1 VQIEPKIAQFRFNPE
16 RALKNVQ
23 YLLLFLILLPA
34 QTWCQDKAH
43 LIGSQDVLTLS
54 IYAGGELQ
62 QEVDLTVSDENM
74 VNIPFI
80 GPVKAEKLTISELE
94 VRIVEALKKD
104 YFVDPQVHIY
114 IKGYHS
120 LRNSISVEGEVKKPG
135 VYDYQRGITA
145 LNACI
150 MAGGFD
156 KFAAPNRARI
166 IRKEN
171 DKQVVIKINLNHVK
185 DGKIPDIELKPG
197 DLILIPE
204 TWL

>member
-1 VQIEPKIAQFRFNPE
+1 M
-16 RALKNVQ
+16 KNIQ

-62 QEVDLTVSDENM
+62 QEVDLTVSYENM
-74 VNIPFI
+74 VNVPFI

-166 IRKEN
+166 IRKED
-171 DKQVVIKINLNHVK
+171 DKQVVIKINLNDVK
-185 DGKIPDIELKPG
+185 EGKIPDIELKPG

>member
-1 VQIEPKIAQFRFNPE
+1 
-16 RALKNVQ
+16 
-23 YLLLFLILLPA
+23 
-34 QTWCQDKAH
+34 
-43 LIGSQDVLTLS
+43 
-54 IYAGGELQ
+54 
-62 QEVDLTVSDENM
+62 M
-74 VNIPFI
+74 
-80 GPVKAEKLTISELE
+80 
-94 VRIVEALKKD
+94 RIVEVLKRD

-114 IKGYHS
+114 IKGYYS

-171 DKQVVIKINLNHVK
+171 DKQVVIKINLNDVK
-185 DGKIPDIELKPG
+185 EGKIPDIELKPG

>member
-1 VQIEPKIAQFRFNPE
+1 
-16 RALKNVQ
+16 LKNVQ
-23 YLLLFLILLPA
+23 YLLFFLILLPA
-34 QTWCQDKAH
+34 QTWGQDKAH

-62 QEVDLTVSDENM
+62 REVDLTVSDENM

-80 GPVKAEKLTISELE
+80 GQVKAEKL
-94 VRIVEALKKD
+94 
-104 YFVDPQVHIY
+104 

-171 DKQVVIKINLNHVK
+171 DKQVIIKINLNDVK
-185 DGKIPDIELKPG
+185 EGKIPDIELKPG

>member
-1 VQIEPKIAQFRFNPE
+1 M
-16 RALKNVQ
+16 KNVQ
-23 YLLLFLILLPA
+23 YLLLFLILVPSQA
-34 QTWCQDKAH
+34 WCQNKTH

-62 QEVDLTVSDENM
+62 QEVDLTVSGENM
-74 VNIPFI
+74 INVPFI
-80 GPVKAEKLTISELE
+80 GSIKAEKLTISELE
-94 VRIVEALKKD
+94 ARIVEVLKKD
-104 YFVDPQVHIY
+104 YFVDPQVHIC

-120 LRNSISVEGEVKKPG
+120 VKNFISVEGQVKKPG

-150 MAGGFD
+150 IAGGFD
-156 KFAAPNRARI
+156 KFAAPNRAMI

-171 DKQVVIKINLNHVK
+171 DKQVVIKIDLNDVK
-185 DGKIPDIELKPG
+185 EGKIPDIELMPG
-197 DLILIPE
+197 DLIHIPE

>member
-1 VQIEPKIAQFRFNPE
+1 M
-16 RALKNVQ
+16 KNVQ
-23 YLLLFLILLPA
+23 YLLIFLILLPA

-54 IYAGGELQ
+54 IYAAGELQ

-74 VNIPFI
+74 VNVPFI
-80 GPVKAEKLTISELE
+80 GSIKAEKLTISELE
-94 VRIVEALKKD
+94 ARIVETLKKD
-104 YFVDPQVHIY
+104 YFVDPQVHIF

-120 LRNSISVEGEVKKPG
+120 LSNFISVEGQVKKPG

-150 MAGGFD
+150 VAGGFD

-171 DKQVVIKINLNHVK
+171 DEQVIIKINLNDVK
-185 DGKIPDIELKPG
+185 EGKIPDIELKPG

>member
-1 VQIEPKIAQFRFNPE
+1 
-16 RALKNVQ
+16 
-23 YLLLFLILLPA
+23 
-34 QTWCQDKAH
+34 
-43 LIGSQDVLTLS
+43 VLTLS

-62 QEVDLTVSDENM
+62 QEVDITVSDENM
-74 VNIPFI
+74 VNVPFI

-94 VRIVEALKKD
+94 ARIVEAIKKD

-156 KFAAPNRARI
+156 KFAAPNRY
-166 IRKEN
+166 RKHGCES
-171 DKQVVIKINLNHVK
+171 VVSCQRYSVISKESSRLRNLRFLPVVEMTFL
-185 DGKIPDIELKPG
+185 D
-197 DLILIPE
+197 
-204 TWL
+204 